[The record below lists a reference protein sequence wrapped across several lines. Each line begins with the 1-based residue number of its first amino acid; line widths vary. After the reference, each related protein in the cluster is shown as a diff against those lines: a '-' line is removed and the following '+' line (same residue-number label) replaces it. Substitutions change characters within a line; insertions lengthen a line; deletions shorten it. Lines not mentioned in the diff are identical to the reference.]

1 MSACVVALVRAGIL
15 ACMDLVCAQCGSE
28 LVYVEFNGAHVPKRC
43 SNDRCPNSDDDADF
57 VWTAKRADW
66 QPDLVD

>member
-1 MSACVVALVRAGIL
+1 M
-15 ACMDLVCAQCGSE
+15 
-28 LVYVEFNGAHVPKRC
+28 EFDGAHVPKRC

-57 VWTAKRADW
+57 VWTAKRVDW